1 MTQNM
6 SLRSTERLVHP
17 TCTNTRIRS
26 VNDAH
31 KIFYAVQQGVLRMVT
46 RRLDTDERMQLRS
59 GCVYAW
65 EERGTHTEPNGLG
78 IERFTEGR
86 RWSPS
91 RVRDE
96 FLFYYEKYLPSFD
109 CTNPHPPRDWDP
121 LVKQTY
127 SVWVE
132 TDRGR
137 RKWHLTAYFT
147 QATVDQLDSIDN
159 MQVVRD
165 FVVPESVF
173 KSTRVTKSRDKNDT
187 RKSSKFPDASTT
199 SRWAPSPAPTLLT
212 WPETSDQI
220 LMFQPYV
227 YCNPA
232 NQVQT
237 EVLGQ
242 QFLNPSLRSSNP
254 INPTNFR
261 DLDRHHTEAHPPS
274 TYSRNPADNHRHDL
288 REYNY
293 MSQTVPVTDTT
304 CSSASLSQTRPK
316 GEQILPPHSVHTP
329 ATFLPANFSL
339 SVTSDNTMHGYS
351 SHDQFFPSTP
361 SWEHVNSGSGNLNQ
375 RDGSANL
382 AASATQTISSYLP
395 FHNAI
400 NLDNEPESYQIMAP
414 CLNPVH
420 ESPTRGNGTPR
431 ESLPSL
437 ITSTIMSPSFEA
449 FSNKPSI
456 SATEPSQKFL
466 GSDEGSLDLAPLSV
480 LSRRRP
486 YRREPADDE
495 VLRQL
500 PRSP

>member
-1 MTQNM
+1 
-6 SLRSTERLVHP
+6 
-17 TCTNTRIRS
+17 
-26 VNDAH
+26 
-31 KIFYAVQQGVLRMVT
+31 VT
-46 RRLDTDERMQLRS
+46 R
-59 GCVYAW
+59 
-65 EERGTHTEPNGLG
+65 
-78 IERFTEGR
+78 
-86 RWSPS
+86 
-91 RVRDE
+91 
-96 FLFYYEKYLPSFD
+96 
-109 CTNPHPPRDWDP
+109 HPPRDWDP

-137 RKWHLTAYFT
+137 RKWHLSALNASTLRLCAYVYSVPLAAYFT

-261 DLDRHHTEAHPPS
+261 DLDQHHTEAHPPS
-274 TYSRNPADNHRHDL
+274 TYSRNPADNLRHDL

-382 AASATQTISSYLP
+382 AASATPTISSYLP

-437 ITSTIMSPSFEA
+437 SMLHQTYLFLYDFSVSIVTSTIMSPSFEA

-456 SATEPSQKFL
+456 SATEPSQKFKLFL